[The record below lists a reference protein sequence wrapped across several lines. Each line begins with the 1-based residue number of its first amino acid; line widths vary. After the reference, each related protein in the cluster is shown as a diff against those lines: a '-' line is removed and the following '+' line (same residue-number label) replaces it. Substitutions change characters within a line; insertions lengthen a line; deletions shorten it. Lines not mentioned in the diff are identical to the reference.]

1 MAGIGF
7 GGQGSTY
14 QVVNGQ
20 GLGPRTIIVTL
31 KQTAD
36 ANAVVPAATIQAFL
50 AAVGNAGG
58 SGNGTDRNG
67 PDAFTVTAVSGVNL
81 AATGANR
88 GDSAAGG
95 ITVALQGT
103 GTLDVTVALH
113 TVATVATFDQTPA

>member
-31 KQTAD
+31 KQTSN

-50 AAVGNAGG
+50 TAVGNAGG
-58 SGNGTDRNG
+58 SGNGTDRDG
-67 PDAFTVTAVSGVNL
+67 PDAFTVAAVSGVNL

-103 GTLDVTVALH
+103 GTLNVTVADH
-113 TVATVATFDQTPA
+113 TVATIATFDQTPA